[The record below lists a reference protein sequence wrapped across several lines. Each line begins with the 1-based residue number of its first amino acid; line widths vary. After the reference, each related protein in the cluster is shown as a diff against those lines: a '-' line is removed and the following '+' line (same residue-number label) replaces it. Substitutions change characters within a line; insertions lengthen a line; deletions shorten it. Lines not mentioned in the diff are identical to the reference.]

1 MKKTFLIVVC
11 SVSSIFFSCKKDQNS
26 DQLGSETAQ
35 TDANTL
41 IDNGWPRE
49 AENNGTKLVYYQ
61 PQVDDWNDYK
71 EITARLAFSLTPKDG
86 KEVLGVASL
95 KASTLVDKDNRN
107 VFFRNIEVT
116 DVRFPSLDE
125 KAVPQME
132 KLFKETLPKGG
143 DPVSVDRIMADL
155 NQTKSPSKGIAAKN
169 DAPTIFYS
177 TNPAALVI
185 VQGEP
190 VFVPVEKTDIQY
202 VVNTNW
208 DLFFDKTAKDYYLL
222 ADNVWL
228 TSKKNRFRLGKNY

>member
-116 DVRFPSLDE
+116 DVRFPSWMKKQFLKWKNCLKKHCQ
-125 KAVPQME
+125 KAATQ
-132 KLFKETLPKGG
+132 
-143 DPVSVDRIMADL
+143 
-155 NQTKSPSKGIAAKN
+155 
-169 DAPTIFYS
+169 
-177 TNPAALVI
+177 
-185 VQGEP
+185 
-190 VFVPVEKTDIQY
+190 
-202 VVNTNW
+202 
-208 DLFFDKTAKDYYLL
+208 
-222 ADNVWL
+222 
-228 TSKKNRFRLGKNY
+228 FR